1 MKKIALT
8 FALLSIACTA
18 TVPVFAEEEMKMDHH
33 AMHQHLMMDERT
45 PLHLAP
51 QMAQHQL
58 QNMRSHVVAVQTIVG
73 LLANG
78 DFDQAA
84 DVAHKQLGL
93 TEEMRMMCTT
103 MSDNKDFTKMG
114 LAFHQSAD
122 QLGDTL
128 KTKDMKK
135 SLEALHTTMNYC
147 VQCHATF
154 RQ

>member
-1 MKKIALT
+1 MKLSTLIP
-8 FALLSIACTA
+8 ALLAITCISSA
-18 TVPVFAEEEMKMDHH
+18 VAEDKVMNMEHH
-33 AMHQHLMMDERT
+33 AMHQHMVMDERT
-45 PLHLAP
+45 SLNLAP

-58 QNMRSHVVAVQTIVG
+58 QNMRSHVVAVQTIIG
-73 LLANG
+73 LLASK

-84 DVAHKQLGL
+84 DVAHNQLGL
-93 TEEMRMMCTT
+93 TEEMRKMCTT
-103 MSDNKDFTKMG
+103 MSDNKDFNKLG

-122 QLGDTL
+122 QLGETL

-147 VQCHATF
+147 VQCHSTF

>member
-8 FALLSIACTA
+8 FALLSIASTA
-18 TVPVFAEEEMKMDHH
+18 TAPASAEEQMKMDHH

-45 PLHLAP
+45 PLNLAP

-58 QNMRSHVVAVQTIVG
+58 QNMRSHVVAVQSIVG

-84 DVAHKQLGL
+84 EVAHSQLGL

-103 MSDNKDFTKMG
+103 ISDNKDFTRMG

-135 SLEALHTTMNYC
+135 SLDALHATMNYC